1 MNALGTLP
9 LSIAVAFGS
18 RPDDS
23 AAPPLRLAIGDFD
36 KMAIFVVGVSC
47 FIGIALSHYS
57 MHLRAQVSG
66 TAFLVVGHSCKIITI
81 VLNVLIWDKHA
92 SIPGLCALGIC

>member
-1 MNALGTLP
+1 MAFIWIFGWLLMILLDTLFVKHVFSTVSMSTFTRSYYMNALGTLP

-23 AAPPLRLAIGDFD
+23 AAPPLRLAIGGFD

-57 MHLRAQVSG
+57 MHLRAQVS
-66 TAFLVVGHSCKIITI
+66 
-81 VLNVLIWDKHA
+81 
-92 SIPGLCALGIC
+92 